1 MYSFVCK
8 HCGDNIIDAD
18 KAKVRGFAK
27 HHRVD
32 PSIRSP
38 EGSIIIKRP
47 KYCEMKPTKRG
58 TLARPKIAG
67 RLR

>member
-8 HCGDNIIDAD
+8 HCGDNIMSKD
-18 KAKVRGFAK
+18 KSKVRDFARN
-27 HHRVD
+27 HRVD
-32 PSIRSP
+32 PSSRNLD
-38 EGSIIIKRP
+38 GSIIIKRP